1 MHKIGISAFAA
12 LFVISLS
19 AYAAAETD
27 MVTNGLNAD
36 LTPIKTEHESEFY
49 HEDEDLGNVKLPE
62 KPECSSPEL
71 YAKVMQKVAEYL
83 NTVNAESTLTK
94 RSKALISANI
104 DGFHQVDVKNF
115 TPEQDR
121 NTANALVMIKIND
134 KIAEQNIMLCRQN
147 RDIRHPIYLIIYPY
161 ADNYRVYIINLNKN
175 SSDYQDI
182 TFIFP

>member
-1 MHKIGISAFAA
+1 MHKIGISAFVA

-27 MVTNGLNAD
+27 MVANGLNAD

-115 TPEQDR
+115 TPKQDR